1 MIDRSHDAA
10 AGSHKDKRKN
20 NNKQGL
26 SVGQALLGPS
36 SSPSLTSNIALGS
49 QQTKADQ
56 SENPSQQQTKVT
68 QSNVSAQQQIN

>member
-36 SSPSLTSNIALGS
+36 SSPSLTSNIALG
-49 QQTKADQ
+49 K
-56 SENPSQQQTKVT
+56 NPSQQQTKVT
-68 QSNVSAQQQIN
+68 QSNVSAQQQINKPPET